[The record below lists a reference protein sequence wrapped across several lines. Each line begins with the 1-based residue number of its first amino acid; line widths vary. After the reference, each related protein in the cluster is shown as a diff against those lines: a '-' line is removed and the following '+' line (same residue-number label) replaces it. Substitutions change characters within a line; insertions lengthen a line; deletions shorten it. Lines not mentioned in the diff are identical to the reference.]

1 MPAELGHK
9 LLCTQPNL
17 SRQGKTD
24 SRLQLADPK
33 LTEFMEKIPLTI
45 ADSERYLKSGFG
57 QMLISE
63 EPQQALGDPRLS
75 SYLQGATQPMLT
87 ACLAAEI
94 PSSVCGIQIYVQG
107 GLVFLK
113 KKLQL
118 SEKSLG
124 ILSFLTEEGAVWL
137 TLPTELVFMKCP
149 RAALRNS
156 PFPSMK
162 IGALYHENIIPQD
175 RRSRPLPCSPLQTD
189 VCMFP
194 AL

>member
-1 MPAELGHK
+1 MCRFPSRKLFSEFDIAEKGQPARSGFLTSSGKSSTPYTSLFRMPAELGHK
-9 LLCTQPNL
+9 LLCTQPNM

-107 GLVFLK
+107 GLSVSK
-113 KKLQL
+113 
-118 SEKSLG
+118 EK
-124 ILSFLTEEGAVWL
+124 A
-137 TLPTELVFMKCP
+137 PTV
-149 RAALRNS
+149 
-156 PFPSMK
+156 
-162 IGALYHENIIPQD
+162 
-175 RRSRPLPCSPLQTD
+175 
-189 VCMFP
+189 
-194 AL
+194 